1 MTNQEKATLYET
13 IVLEG
18 DKLNR
23 EKSKIK
29 SENAGINMSPENQK
43 KILEIDK
50 RLNLL
55 EYRLNELIR

>member
-1 MTNQEKATLYET
+1 MTNQEKAKLYES

-23 EKSKIK
+23 EKSRIK
-29 SENAGINMSPENQK
+29 AENAGINMSLENQK

-55 EYRLNELIR
+55 ELRLNELIR

>member
-1 MTNQEKATLYET
+1 MTNQDKAKLYEA

-29 SENAGINMSPENQK
+29 AENAGINISPENQK
-43 KILEIDK
+43 KLLEIDK
-50 RLNLL
+50 RLNVL

>member
-1 MTNQEKATLYET
+1 MTNQDKAKLYEA

-29 SENAGINMSPENQK
+29 AENAGMNISPENQK
-43 KILEIDK
+43 KLLEIDK
-50 RLNLL
+50 RLNVL